1 MQGISIA
8 PAAPGATVSASSV
21 SGAASANAGN
31 GDEVG
36 SAAGLFGAILAGQM
50 KGKGAA
56 KSGEGIALLDGAV
69 DKAKVGGGKA
79 KDKADIDITPAALS
93 DLLAAAGIN
102 VVSLPVVVEQRPLAA
117 KVEGGVGEEGV
128 LPSVAANDAVIRLGQ
143 SSLKSKSDVAEDIKR
158 LGAEEDAR
166 VAGVEEFAGNGKALP
181 VFERA
186 MSEAEIKNVMA
197 GKSDPFSSK
206 SEEKGGGDLLAA
218 TAVPIAMPMIQSAGN
233 SASVSQAS
241 AMEIAVPVGS
251 AAWGEALGDK
261 VVWMSGQGNQVAEL
275 RLDPPHLGP
284 LEVQLTM
291 VNDQATAV
299 FVSHHPAVREAI
311 ESAMPRLRE
320 MLADSGIMLGNTMV
334 GAESFQ
340 QQQQAFSQS
349 SESGKGLRQA
359 ENAVQGVDALGGL
372 GQSEAVATMGKGLV
386 DMFV

>member
-1 MQGISIA
+1 MQGISTA
-8 PAAPGATVSASSV
+8 PAVPGISVSAASAN
-21 SGAASANAGN
+21 GAASANAGD
-31 GDEVG
+31 GDEVD

-56 KSGEGIALLDGAV
+56 KSGEGVALLDGSV
-69 DKAKVGGGKA
+69 DKAKVGEGKA

-102 VVSLPVVVEQRPLAA
+102 LVSVPVVAEQRPVVA
-117 KVEGGVGEEGV
+117 KAEGGEGT
-128 LPSVAANDAVIRLGQ
+128 LPLVAANDSVMKLDQFA
-143 SSLKSKSDVAEDIKR
+143 LKSKNDVAEDVKR

-166 VAGVEEFAGNGKALP
+166 ASGVEEFAGNGKTLP
-181 VFERA
+181 VLERA
-186 MSEAEIKNVMA
+186 VSEAEIKNVMA
-197 GKSDPFSSK
+197 DKSDRFASK
-206 SEEKGGGDLLAA
+206 LEEKGGGDLLASN
-218 TAVPIAMPMIQSAGN
+218 AVPITMPIIQAAGN
-233 SASVSQAS
+233 SASASQTP
-241 AMEIAVPVGS
+241 AMEIAVPVSS

-261 VVWMSGQGNQVAEL
+261 VVWMNGQGNQVAEL

-349 SESGKGLRQA
+349 SGGKGMRQA
-359 ENAVQGVDALGGL
+359 ENVVQGVDPLGAV
-372 GQSEAVATMGKGLV
+372 GQSAALAAMGRGLV